1 MEIVQTEYYSV
12 VQKIVIVGKAYVEKN
27 LSKMTNLSLYYFDFI
42 YVNENQKLQMLLELL
57 D

>member
-12 VQKIVIVGKAYVEKN
+12 VQKIVIVGKAYVQK
-27 LSKMTNLSLYYFDFI
+27 KPVKDDQFKLYYFDFI
-42 YVNENQKLQMLLELL
+42 YVNENQKLQILLELL